1 MFLNLSKGNILYG
14 LDRQNDVKW
23 FTASIEKVTPSLP
36 RMAQNTFGQIPEMTV
51 DIIALI
57 NGERKEFKQVPS
69 NNAIADFG
77 PDSIVLAD
85 NKDSLINYVNSL
97 LLTSENIVN
106 SADKHKELIPKY
118 KNVLS
123 QLNPSSSNNNDEVVK
138 ELRQEVGSLKSQL
151 TEAIALLK
159 AGTSKTTE

>member
-14 LDRQNDVKW
+14 LDRQNNVKW

-36 RMAQNTFGQIPEMTV
+36 RMTQNTFGQLPEMTV
-51 DIIALI
+51 DIVALI

-85 NKDSLINYVNSL
+85 NKDSLVNYVNSL
-97 LLTSENIVN
+97 LLTSENIVT
-106 SADKHKELIPKY
+106 SADKHKGLIPQY
-118 KNVLS
+118 KEVLT
-123 QLNPSSSNNNDEVVK
+123 QLNHGSNNDETVK
-138 ELRQEVGSLKSQL
+138 ELKEEVGSLKNQL
-151 TEAIALLK
+151 AEAIALLK
-159 AGTSKTTE
+159 ERTSNTSI